1 MMITKLPEREFQIGI
16 KEIVKGVK
24 AKQIDF
30 VVLADNTPEKIA
42 EKVKNSGV
50 KHDIF
55 DGDGAALGT
64 AIGKPFA
71 ITAVGFK
78 CVKK

>member
-30 VVLADNTPEKIA
+30 VVLADNTPEKIF
-42 EKVKNSGV
+42 VLTQCISWKNS
-50 KHDIF
+50 I
-55 DGDGAALGT
+55 LL
-64 AIGKPFA
+64 IY
-71 ITAVGFK
+71 
-78 CVKK
+78 